1 MDYNSLF
8 TKFFSDLKGNA
19 GIKVVTEDFY
29 LKEQVLPEFI
39 EKYPF
44 LKSMPD
50 ELRVLNDNTCYWECQ
65 AGNEFYPM
73 GEFHFISIE
82 QIVADNADLKQF
94 DDHPQ
99 GGDGVAACIKFSN
112 GNHEVWL
119 LNENGEQFRMNL
131 DLPGYFTELANLKA
145 IYGWQ
150 YLFTDVAWKQLHYS
164 VVKKDLKERLSKLKT
179 LFPDFDI
186 AKYNKMIL

>member
-1 MDYNSLF
+1 MDYNNLF
-8 TKFFSDLKGNA
+8 TKFFSDLKENA

-44 LKSMPD
+44 LKEIQD
-50 ELRVLNDNTCYWECQ
+50 EIFVLNDNSHYWEYQ
-65 AGNEFYPM
+65 SGSESYPM
-73 GEFHFISIE
+73 GELHFISIE
-82 QIVADNADLKQF
+82 QIVADSADLKQF

-99 GGDGVAACIKFSN
+99 GGDGVAACIQFSN
-112 GNHEVWL
+112 DNHELWL
-119 LNENGEQFRMNL
+119 LNENGEQFRMSL
-131 DLPGYFTELANLKA
+131 DLPGYFTELVNLKA

-150 YLFTDVAWKQLHYS
+150 YLFTDVAWKQPQYS